1 MAVTPA
7 TAQMPRLL
15 RDQWHLFFD
24 PDEKPRL
31 RVSSGGR
38 VVVETEDAHIGSIR
52 TEKDIYNSLAE
63 VFEKLG
69 GANPVTGPIFIEGV
83 EPGDCVA
90 MTIEDIVPGAVQG
103 QGYTVLTPGLG
114 GLVSNYTLQ
123 PALVPRTVICKI
135 RDGKVQFPTGK
146 GIVEIPTKPFL
157 GTIGLA
163 PAKERKLSFVQGP
176 DFLGNVDLPLNGI
189 GATIVMR
196 ANVPGGLVSFG
207 DAHAVQ
213 GDGEISG
220 AAIECQADVTVK
232 LERVPKAGA
241 QYVAL
246 PQVNTPEFIGS
257 IAAFTGVHIADC
269 IRAAYVDIINRM
281 VQFHGFTMPEAYLL
295 ACQAALDEEL
305 RLIGPG
311 DAEAQARQT
320 WKNIQTVVEAAGGK
334 VTDVVRVTTY
344 VADLADMDA
353 IHKVRREFFPT
364 GDFPTATVV
373 QAAKLGLPGLLLETE
388 AFAIVGCS

>member
-1 MAVTPA
+1 MGVLESLLAETKEADMAVTPA
-7 TAQMPRLL
+7 TAQLPRLL
-15 RDQWHLFFD
+15 RNQWHLFFD
-24 PDEKPRL
+24 PNEEPRL
-31 RVSSGGR
+31 RIPSGGR
-38 VVVETEDAHIGSIR
+38 AVVETEDAHIGSIR
-52 TEKDIYNSLAE
+52 TEKDVYKSLAE

-69 GANPVTGPIFIEGV
+69 GANPVTGPIYVEGV

-123 PALVPRTVICKI
+123 PALEPRTVIAKI
-135 RDGKVQFPTGK
+135 RDGKVKFPTAK
-146 GIVEIPTKPFL
+146 GVVEIPTSPFL

-196 ANVPGGLVSFG
+196 ANVPGALVSFG

-220 AAIECQADVTVK
+220 AAIECQADVTVT

-246 PQVNTPEFIGS
+246 PQVNTPDFIGS

-269 IRAAYVDIINRM
+269 IRAAYVDVINRM

-295 ACQAALDEEL
+295 ACQTARVRIGQVVDPLYCAA
-305 RLIGPG
+305 
-311 DAEAQARQT
+311 
-320 WKNIQTVVEAAGGK
+320 
-334 VTDVVRVTTY
+334 VT
-344 VADLADMDA
+344 
-353 IHKVRREFFPT
+353 IERRY
-364 GDFPTATVV
+364 
-373 QAAKLGLPGLLLETE
+373 
-388 AFAIVGCS
+388 IS